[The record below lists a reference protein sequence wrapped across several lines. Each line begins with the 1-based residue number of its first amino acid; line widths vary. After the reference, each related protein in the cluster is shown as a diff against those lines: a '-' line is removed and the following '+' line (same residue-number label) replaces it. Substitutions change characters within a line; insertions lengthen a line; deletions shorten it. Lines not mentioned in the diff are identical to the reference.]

1 MQLNNLKIAWR
12 NLVKNRFF
20 TLLNIAGLAIGVA
33 CFLLICLYVTDELSY
48 DRYHEKADRIY
59 RINSDIIFGG
69 TALKLAVSSDP
80 MGAALKKDYPELE
93 EFVRI
98 YASEGSKMI
107 KKDNAFIQET
117 NVAYADSTF
126 FDVFTFPALEGETHT
141 ALNEPNT
148 VVISASAA
156 EKYFGTTHAIG
167 KFVELNDDKHSLFK
181 VTAVIKDMPLNSH
194 FRYDFLF
201 SMDNVDYGF
210 GNYLSHN
217 FATYLLFKKGSDV
230 KAFEKKFPA
239 YINKY
244 ILPQAQGMMQ
254 VTSMEEFEKL
264 GNKLA
269 YHLVPVTSIHL
280 HSDRSAELGV
290 NGNIQYV
297 YIFSAVAIFILLIAC
312 VNFMNL
318 STARSAN
325 RSKEVGIRKVLGSE
339 KGTLVRQFL
348 AESTLVSF
356 ISILFAVGLSMV
368 ALSYFNGISGKT
380 IALSAIA
387 SPGFLIFLFCLPI
400 VIGLLAGT
408 YPAFYLSSFNPITVL
423 KGKPNA
429 GAKKSRLRSALVVF
443 QFATSIVLMVGTIVV
458 YKQLNYIQT
467 KKIGFNKDQ
476 VLTVA
481 GTWSLG
487 NNYQAFRNEVEK
499 IPGVK
504 GSTQAAYLPV
514 SSSSRSDN
522 TFFKE
527 AVMDIKGGF
536 NMQNWRVDENY
547 IPLMGME
554 MAAGRNFSREFLS
567 DSTAI
572 IINEST
578 AQLLGYKDPL
588 GKIIYSGANPGAEPM
603 PQTIIGVVKNFNF
616 ESMKQRIAPLCLTL
630 GNANWVTAFK
640 VESSNLPA
648 IIKEIEKKWGAFA
661 PAMPFRYEFLDN
673 AFSNMYNA
681 EQRAGKV
688 VLSFSILAILIACL
702 GLFGLA
708 SYMAEQRT
716 KEIGVRKVLGATVNN
731 IVTMMSKDFMKLVL
745 LSAVFAIPIA
755 AWGMHLWLQNF
766 AYRINISWW
775 IFAAAGSGAIIIALI
790 TVSFQA
796 IKAALTN
803 PVKSLRSE

>member
-1 MQLNNLKIAWR
+1 MQLNYLKIAWR

-69 TALKLAVSSDP
+69 TELKLAVASDP
-80 MGAALKKDYPELE
+80 MGAALKKDYPEVE
-93 EFVRI
+93 EFARI

-107 KKDNAFIQET
+107 KKSNAFIQEQ

-126 FDVFTFPALEGETHT
+126 FDVFTFPAIEGDTHT

-156 EKYFGTTHAIG
+156 EKYFGTTHAMG
-167 KFVELNDDKHSLFK
+167 KFVELNDDKHTLYK
-181 VTAVIKDMPLNSH
+181 VTAVIRDMPLNSH

-217 FATYLLFKKGSDV
+217 FVTYLLFKKGTDI

-239 YINKY
+239 YVNKY

-254 VTSMEEFEKL
+254 LKSMEEFEKQ

-269 YHLVPVTSIHL
+269 YHLIPLTDIHL
-280 HSDRSAELGV
+280 HSDRSAELSV

-325 RSKEVGIRKVLGSE
+325 RSREVGIRKVLGSE
-339 KGTLVRQFL
+339 KNTLVRQFL

-356 ISILFAVGLSMV
+356 IAILFAVGITILS
-368 ALSYFNGISGKT
+368 LPYFNGISGKM
-380 IALSAIA
+380 ISISKIS
-387 SPGFLIFLFCLPI
+387 SPGFLIFLVCLPF

-423 KGKPNA
+423 KGKLNA

-443 QFATSIVLMVGTIVV
+443 QFATSIILMAGTIVV
-458 YKQLNYIQT
+458 YKQLNYIQN
-467 KKIGFNKDQ
+467 KKIGFNKEQ
-476 VLTVA
+476 VLTVE
-481 GTWSLG
+481 GTWTLG
-487 NNYQAFRNEVEK
+487 NNYQAFRNEIEK
-499 IPGVK
+499 IPGVS
-504 GSTQAAYLPV
+504 GSTQAGYLPV
-514 SSSSRSDN
+514 GSSSRNDN

-527 AVMDIKGGF
+527 AVMDVKGGF
-536 NMQNWRVDENY
+536 NMQHWRVDENY

-554 MAAGRNFSREFLS
+554 IVAGRNFSKTFGS
-567 DSTAI
+567 DSNAI

-578 AQLLGYKDPL
+578 AQLLGYKNPV
-588 GKIIYSGANPGAEPM
+588 GQIIYSGENQGQAPVPKN
-603 PQTIIGVVKNFNF
+603 IIGVVKNFNF

-640 VESSNLPA
+640 VDSHNLPA
-648 IIKEIEKKWGAFA
+648 TIREVEKKWTAMA
-661 PAMPFRYEFLDN
+661 PAMPFRYEFLDE

-731 IVTMMSKDFMKLVL
+731 IVTMMSKDFMKLVGIA
-745 LSAVFAIPIA
+745 AVFAIPLA
-755 AWGMHLWLQNF
+755 AWLMHFWLQDF
-766 AYRINISWW
+766 AYRINLSWW
-775 IFAAAGSGAIIIALI
+775 IFAVASIIAILI
-790 TVSFQA
+790 ALFTISFQA
-796 IKAALTN
+796 ISAALTN

>member
-1 MQLNNLKIAWR
+1 MQLNYLKIAWR

-59 RINSDIIFGG
+59 RINADIIFGG
-69 TALKLAVSSDP
+69 TELKLAVASDP
-80 MGAALKKDYPELE
+80 MGAALKKDYPEVE

-107 KKDNAFIQET
+107 KKGSAFIQE
-117 NVAYADSTF
+117 NDVAYADSTF
-126 FDVFTFPALEGETHT
+126 FDVFTFAALEGDTHT

-148 VVISASAA
+148 MVISASAA
-156 EKYFGTTHAIG
+156 DKYFGTTHAVG
-167 KFVELNDDKHSLFK
+167 KFVELNDDKHSLYK
-181 VTAVIKDMPLNSH
+181 VTAVIKDMPQNSH

-210 GNYLSHN
+210 GNYMSHN
-217 FATYLLFKKGSDV
+217 FVTYLLFKKGTDIN
-230 KAFEKKFPA
+230 AFQKKFPA

-244 ILPQAQGMMQ
+244 ILPQAKAMMQ
-254 VTSMEEFEKL
+254 VTSMEDFEKL

-269 YHLVPVTSIHL
+269 YHLVPVTDIHL
-280 HSDRSAELGV
+280 HSDRSAELSV

-339 KGTLVRQFL
+339 KKTLVRQFL

-356 ISILFAVGLSMV
+356 IAILLAVGITML
-368 ALSYFNGISGKT
+368 ALSYFNGISGKS
-380 IALSAIA
+380 IAMEKIG
-387 SPGFLIFLFCLPI
+387 SPAFLLFLVCLPF
-400 VIGLLAGT
+400 VIGLLAGA

-429 GAKKSRLRSALVVF
+429 GAKKSRLRNALVVF
-443 QFATSIVLMVGTIVV
+443 QFATSIILMVGTIVV
-458 YKQLNYIQT
+458 YKQLNYIQN

-476 VLTVA
+476 VLTVE
-481 GTWSLG
+481 GTWVLG
-487 NNYQAFRNEVEK
+487 NNYKAFRNEVEK

-504 GSTQAAYLPV
+504 ASAQAAYLPV
-514 SSSSRSDN
+514 SSSSRSSN

-536 NMQNWRVDENY
+536 NMQQWRIDENY
-547 IPLMGME
+547 IPVMGME
-554 MAAGRNFSREFLS
+554 MAIGRNFSKEFLS
-567 DSTAI
+567 DSSAI

-578 AQLLGYKDPL
+578 AQLLGYKEPV
-588 GKIIYSGANPGAEPM
+588 GKIIYAGTNNGEKPVPYN
-603 PQTIIGVVKNFNF
+603 IIGVVKNFNY
-616 ESMKQRIAPLCLTL
+616 ESMKEQIAPLCLTL
-630 GNANWVTAFK
+630 GSANWVTAFK
-640 VESSNLPA
+640 VESSNLPS
-648 IIKEIEKKWGAFA
+648 IIKAIEKKWGAFA
-661 PAMPFRYEFLDN
+661 PAMPFKYEFLDN
-673 AFSNMYNA
+673 AFSNMYKA
-681 EQRAGKV
+681 EQTAGKV

-731 IVTMMSKDFMKLVL
+731 IVTMMSKDFLKLVL
-745 LSAVFAIPIA
+745 ISAIFAIPIA
-755 AWGMHLWLQNF
+755 GWGMHLWLQDF

>member
-1 MQLNNLKIAWR
+1 MQLNYLKIAWR

-33 CFLLICLYVTDELSY
+33 CFLLISLYVTDELSY
-48 DRYHEKADRIY
+48 DHYHEKADRIY

-69 TALKLAVSSDP
+69 TELKLAVSSDP
-80 MGAALKKDYPELE
+80 MGAALKKDYPEVE
-93 EFVRI
+93 EFARI

-107 KKDNAFIQET
+107 KKGNAFIQEN

-126 FDVFTFPALEGETHT
+126 FDVFTFPAVEGDTHT

-148 VVISASAA
+148 VVISATAA
-156 EKYFGTTHAIG
+156 QKYFGTTHAIG
-167 KFVELNDDKHSLFK
+167 KFVEINDDNHTLFK

-217 FATYLLFKKGSDV
+217 FVTYLLFKKGTDI

-239 YINKY
+239 YVNKY

-254 VTSMEEFEKL
+254 VKSMEEFEKM

-269 YHLVPVTSIHL
+269 YHLIPVTDIHL
-280 HSDRSAELGV
+280 RSDRSAELSV

-339 KGTLVRQFL
+339 KNTLVRQFL

-356 ISILFAVGLSMV
+356 IAIVFAVGITML

-380 IALSAIA
+380 ISMSKIA
-387 SPGFLIFLFCLPI
+387 GPGFLVFLFCLPF

-423 KGKPNA
+423 KGKSNA
-429 GAKKSRLRSALVVF
+429 AAKKSMLRSALVVF
-443 QFATSIVLMVGTIVV
+443 QFATSIILMVGTMVV
-458 YKQLNYIQT
+458 YKQLNYIQN
-467 KKIGFNKDQ
+467 KKIGFNKEQ
-476 VLTVA
+476 VLTVE

-487 NNYQAFRNEVEK
+487 NNYQAFRNEIEK
-499 IPGVK
+499 IPGVT

-527 AVMDIKGGF
+527 AVMDVKGGF
-536 NMQNWRVDENY
+536 NMQNWRIDENY
-547 IPLMGME
+547 IPIMGME
-554 MAAGRNFSREFLS
+554 IVAGRNFSKAFQS
-567 DSTAI
+567 DSNAI

-578 AQLLGYKDPL
+578 AQLLGYKDPV
-588 GKIIYSGANPGAEPM
+588 GKIIYSGANPGEGTV
-603 PQTIIGVVKNFNF
+603 PQTIIGVVKNFHF
-616 ESMKQRIAPLCLTL
+616 ESMKQRIAPLCFTL

-640 VESSNLPA
+640 VDSRNLPY
-648 IIKEIEKKWGAFA
+648 IIKEVEKKWTAMA
-661 PAMPFRYEFLDN
+661 PTMPFRYEFLDE

-688 VLSFSILAILIACL
+688 VLSFSILAILIACI

-745 LSAVFAIPIA
+745 LSAFFAIPLA
-755 AWGMHLWLQNF
+755 AWGMHYWLQDF
-766 AYRINISWW
+766 AYRINLSWW
-775 IFAAAGSGAIIIALI
+775 IFAAASLLAIVIALI
-790 TVSFQA
+790 TISFQA